1 MLKALEEIDVIQA
14 SMLRALASSHRLR
27 IIHMLGEGPLEVNEL
42 ARKLDVAQSA
52 ASQHLSS
59 MRNVGLVEAVRD
71 GRSVHYRLADPDV
84 LIACD
89 AMRAV
94 IVRRLSALG
103 SIAAAAKR
111 NDLDE
116 RNQGVAL
123 GADHRTGSLMLARQ
137 HDHGSTR

>member
-1 MLKALEEIDVIQA
+1 MLKALDEIDAIQA

-42 ARKLDVAQSA
+42 ARKLDVAQSS
-52 ASQHLSS
+52 ASQHLSA

-71 GRSVHYRLADPDV
+71 GRSVQYRLADPDV
-84 LIACD
+84 LTACA

-103 SIAAAAKR
+103 SIAAAARR

-116 RNQGVAL
+116 RNQGAAL
-123 GADHRTGSLMLARQ
+123 GADHRAGSLMLARQ
-137 HDHGSTR
+137 HDHGSTQ

>member
-27 IIHMLGEGPLEVNEL
+27 IIHLLGEGPLEVNEL
-42 ARKLDVAQSA
+42 ARRLDVGQSA
-52 ASQHLSS
+52 TSQHLAA

-71 GRSVHYRLADPDV
+71 GRVVIYGLADAEV
-84 LIACD
+84 LTACD
-89 AMRAV
+89 TMRAV

-111 NDLDE
+111 NDLDT
-116 RNQGVAL
+116 RNQNAAS
-123 GADHRTGSLMLARQ
+123 GADHRAGELMLAGQ
-137 HDHGSTR
+137 HNHGSTR